1 MRKAAECRERGCMP
15 IKAVI
20 FDLGGVILDSP
31 MGIFAEFE
39 KKHGLD
45 ANFLNHLIV
54 NQGPQ
59 GAWARLERGELDLES
74 FAAVFDEELR
84 EAGAGISAHELM
96 EAVNAFARLRPRM
109 IEAVRCIRRAG
120 FQAAALTNNWI
131 QADGRTSTG
140 MQDLKREFDVFV
152 ESSLAGVAKPDPE
165 IYVMALKELGVEAHE
180 AVFLDDI
187 GRNLKTAREL
197 GMATIKVAS
206 EEAALEELE
215 ALLAIPLR

>member
-1 MRKAAECRERGCMP
+1 MP

-74 FAAVFDEELR
+74 FVDAFDAEIR
-84 EAGAGISAHELM
+84 AAGADISSRELM
-96 EAVNAFARLRPRM
+96 VAVNDFAKLRPQM
-109 IEAVRCIRRAG
+109 IEAVRRIRRAG
-120 FQAAALTNNWI
+120 FQVAALTNNWI
-131 QADGRTSTG
+131 RSDGRTSTD
-140 MQDLKREFDVFV
+140 MEDLKREFDAFV
-152 ESSLAGVAKPDPE
+152 ESSRVGVAKPDPQ
-165 IYVMALKELGVEAHE
+165 IYAIALEALGIKAPE

-187 GRNLKTAREL
+187 GRNLKPAWQM
-197 GMATIKVAS
+197 GMATIKVES
-206 EEAALEELE
+206 EESALVRLE
-215 ALLAIPLR
+215 AMLGLALRQ